1 MVTQLIRILGR
12 RDAMGLVSGVLAAVG
27 LSGLD
32 IDEHTRLVQAVA
44 APNRVDAHVVNN
56 LAATLAQCR
65 RQEDTLG
72 PCEVLDTVMAQ
83 HRLVHRLL
91 QRGCPDQ
98 LRRALFLVD
107 SMMAS
112 TIGEYLV
119 EMGHPDQARP
129 YFEHARKAGHDAGSP
144 ACAAYAA
151 ARASFAA
158 FLRGDTPTALDT
170 AAAARSLAA
179 RTRDPQLQAL
189 AEQMAAAA
197 CALDGQYGPCMAAS
211 ARAHDYLTTAN
222 GSTPESLAYWVHHG
236 TIDSQRSLFLCLLGK
251 PHHAVEAASSARAQF
266 DRTFVGGYGRCQIRL
281 GHALVLDKEISE
293 AARVLGEAAT
303 HASLSPR
310 LIQDLHTTRALM
322 QPWAGTQAIT
332 TLDDQLKTYGL
343 VPTTRG
349 SGRV

>member
-1 MVTQLIRILGR
+1 
-12 RDAMGLVSGVLAAVG
+12 MGLVSGVLAAVG

-32 IDEHTRLVQAVA
+32 IDEHTRLVQAVVL
-44 APNRVDAHVVNN
+44 PSRVDAHVVNN
-56 LAATLAQCR
+56 LATTLAHCR
-65 RQEDTLG
+65 RQEHTLG
-72 PCEVLDTVMAQ
+72 PCEVLDTVTAQ
-83 HRLVHRLL
+83 QRLVHRLL

-119 EMGHPDQARP
+119 EMGDPDQARP

-151 ARASFAA
+151 ARASFTA

-170 AAAARSLAA
+170 AAARSLAA
-179 RTRDPQLQAL
+179 RTRDSQLQAL

-197 CALDGQYGPCMAAS
+197 YALDGHYGPCMAAS
-211 ARAHDYLTTAN
+211 ARAHDYLTGAN
-222 GSTPESLAYWVHHG
+222 GSAPESPAYWVHHG

-251 PHHAVEAASSARAQF
+251 PSHAVEAASTAQAQF
-266 DRTFVGGYGRCQIRL
+266 DRTFVGGYGRCQVRL
-281 GHALVLDKEISE
+281 GHALGLDKEIGE
-293 AARVLGEAAT
+293 AARVLGDAAT

-310 LIQDLHTTRALM
+310 LTQDLHTARALM
-322 QPWAGTQAIT
+322 QPWANTHTVAS
-332 TLDDQLKTYGL
+332 LDAQLHAYGL
-343 VPTTRG
+343 MPSNQRT
-349 SGRV
+349 